1 MSTERDIE
9 RILDAWLAPGPNE
22 MPDRLYHDAIDRIER
37 TPQRRAAWPRR
48 FPTMFSMSKL
58 PLAAAVAALAI
69 GLATVGLWQGR
80 DGPGPADQAPAATT
94 PSSSPSPDAG
104 SFVDGAPEA
113 LRGSWSAAPR
123 GDIPGLFLSKSIAS
137 WAIDSS
143 FHTNFQDSSL
153 GSRVITTGPDTFRLE
168 NVFGGQ
174 GCPQGSVGD
183 YAWTLGDHGTSV
195 TIGVLSDDCAAR
207 ADYLDGAWSRTSC
220 DLGWSCLGRLEP
232 GRHESAIFD
241 PRAASEPRVARPGAV
256 SYEVPEGWANADDWH
271 HSLMLVPDSGFQRLL
286 QDPNVWPDQ
295 VRIWS
300 TPVTAITLEGSAC
313 EWRVDPEGGRTVE
326 SLAAWLS
333 SHPDLMA
340 TSATPI
346 SIDGHEGLVVDIDL
360 AIDEST
366 ACPAPF
372 EDSDGVK
379 VPGVPILGDLTSG
392 TPDGR
397 HLADWDSGGWDFGPG
412 GICADCLS
420 DPQRIILLDLDGQ
433 PLVILVDSEKP
444 EDQAAFVERAMPI
457 IESLRFPE

>member
-37 TPQRRAAWPRR
+37 TPQQRAAWPRR
-48 FPTMFSMSKL
+48 FPTMFSTSTL

-80 DGPGPADQAPAATT
+80 DGSGPADQAPAATT

-123 GDIPGLFLSKSIAS
+123 GDIPGLFLSKSIAG

-183 YAWTLGDHGTSV
+183 YSWTLGDHGASV
-195 TIGVLSDDCAAR
+195 TIGALSDDCAAR
-207 ADYLDGAWSRTSC
+207 AYYLNGTWSRTSC

-241 PRAASEPRVARPGAV
+241 PRADAEPRVARPGAV
-256 SYEVPEGWANADDWH
+256 SYEVPAGWVNADDWH
-271 HSLMLVPDSGFQRLL
+271 SNLMLVPESGYERLL
-286 QDPNVWPDQ
+286 EDPGIWPDQ

-300 TPVTAITLEGSAC
+300 TPVTALTVPGPDCTQWLADPAGGS
-313 EWRVDPEGGRTVE
+313 TVE
-326 SLAAWLS
+326 SLAAWLEG
-333 SHPDLMA
+333 HPDLDVRA
-340 TSATPI
+340 RRPI
-346 SIDGHEGLVVDIDL
+346 TIDGHPGLVIDTEM
-360 AIDEST
+360 AINDNT
-366 ACPAPF
+366 ACPDVF
-372 EDSDGVK
+372 DSG
-379 VPGVPILGDLTSG
+379 PGVPLFGNG
-392 TPDGR
+392 TDVRDDGVLIT
-397 HLADWDSGGWDFGPG
+397 HWELGGWDFGG
-412 GICADCLS
+412 GGVCPDCTS

-433 PLVILVDSEKP
+433 PLVILVDTEKP
-444 EDQAAFVERAMPI
+444 EDQAAFVEQAMPI
-457 IESLRFPE
+457 VESFRFPE